1 MLRRAGLGGKG
12 SESTGA
18 CRGAAASKGTCAVEL
33 VPSRG
38 AGWRAG
44 PGLYVEM
51 TRFPSCAG
59 EGEFPSRT
67 HRGCRRNRPFCGES
81 AALGAQRGGHFIQRT
96 GRVADAEP
104 DPLVLQVA
112 WLDSQPPPQSS
123 SRPSARLSAPGHLA
137 VSARAT
143 SPSG

>member
-1 MLRRAGLGGKG
+1 MLRAGLRGRG
-12 SESTGA
+12 SESTGV
-18 CRGAAASKGTCAVEL
+18 CTGAAASRGTCAVEL

-51 TRFPSCAG
+51 TRFPPCAG
-59 EGEFPSRT
+59 EGGFPSRT
-67 HRGCRRNRPFCGES
+67 HRGYRRNRPSCGES

-104 DPLVLQVA
+104 DPLALQVA
-112 WLDSQPPPQSS
+112 WLNSQPPPPSS
-123 SRPSARLSAPGHLA
+123 SYPSARLSAPGHLA
-137 VSARAT
+137 ASARAT
-143 SPSG
+143 STSG